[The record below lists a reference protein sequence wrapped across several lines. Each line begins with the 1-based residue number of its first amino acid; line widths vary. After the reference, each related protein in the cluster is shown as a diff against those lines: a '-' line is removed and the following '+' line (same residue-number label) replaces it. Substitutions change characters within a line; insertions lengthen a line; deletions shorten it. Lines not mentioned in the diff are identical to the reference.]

1 MSWKNAETTGLSL
14 RGRMVLSTFLTTGCL
29 SILATVVVTVIA
41 YRYMIGDVEEKLNRI
56 SDDLQAEYRQFGGL
70 SPAFRHCIDED
81 AEEHNPNKTF
91 ILVTDATNAVR
102 YATQIPPGFRDRLV
116 RLTRRAWTSGRFYT
130 EREGL
135 EDASRHGAVRFTT
148 RPLPDGGNIV
158 LACDVSDVE
167 AFLIFLVSTLGGVSA
182 LITILSCIS
191 AYIVGGRILRLNQL
205 VAEKNAAYTELRH
218 LTDDISHD
226 LRTPLTRLS
235 MAAETEMTGGS
246 LPEPLAVQV
255 HTETDVLLNLI
266 NTMLEISQT
275 DAKIERTPRENIDL
289 AAFVRRAC
297 DLYAP
302 AIEDA
307 GLNLETRIPEGPVQ
321 FSGHKGKVQQLLG
334 NLIDNAIKF
343 TPRGGSIS
351 VVLDKESSVIKL
363 SVSDTGC
370 GIAPADIPFVFKRF
384 WRADSS
390 RHQPGNGLGL
400 ALVQA
405 IVTSYGGRIVC
416 ASEVGHGT
424 TFTVSLPI

>member
-1 MSWKNAETTGLSL
+1 MSWKNAEHSRLSL

-29 SILATVVVTVIA
+29 SILATVVVTVIS
-41 YRYMIGDVEEKLNRI
+41 YRYMLGDVEDSLNRI
-56 SDDLQAEYRQFGGL
+56 SSDLQSEYRQFGGL
-70 SPAFRHCIDED
+70 TPAFKHCVDED

-102 YATQIPPGFRDRLV
+102 YATQIPPGFRNRLV
-116 RLTRRAWTSGRFYT
+116 RLTKRGWTSGRFYT

-158 LACDVSDVE
+158 LARDVSDVE
-167 AFLIFLVSTLGGVSA
+167 AFLIFLVSTLGGVSV
-182 LITILSCIS
+182 LITLLSCIS
-191 AYIVGGRILRLNQL
+191 SYLVAGRILRLNQL
-205 VAEKNAAYTELRH
+205 VAEKDAAYTELRH
-218 LTDDISHD
+218 LTDDIAHD

-235 MAAETEMTGGS
+235 MAAETEMTGGD
-246 LPEPLAVQV
+246 LREPLAIQV
-255 HTETDVLLNLI
+255 HAETDAMLNLI

-275 DAKIERTPRENIDL
+275 DAKIERTPRETIDL
-289 AAFVRRAC
+289 SAFVRNVC

-307 GLNLETRIPEGPVQ
+307 GLTLKTAIPEDGIT
-321 FSGHKGKVQQLLG
+321 FSGHKGKLQQLLG
-334 NLIDNAIKF
+334 NLVDNAIKF
-343 TPRGGSIS
+343 TPHGGSIS
-351 VVLDKESSVIKL
+351 VTLVKEGSTIRL

-370 GIAPADIPFVFKRF
+370 GIAPSDIPLVFKRF

-416 ASEVGHGT
+416 TSEVGNGT
-424 TFTVSLPI
+424 TFAVSLSI